1 MFCFVQKISDNK
13 LILVDMFC
21 FVQKISDNK
30 LILKKVEHQETM
42 MC

>member
-1 MFCFVQKISDNK
+1 
-13 LILVDMFC
+13 MFC

-42 MC
+42 MCWGVSCR